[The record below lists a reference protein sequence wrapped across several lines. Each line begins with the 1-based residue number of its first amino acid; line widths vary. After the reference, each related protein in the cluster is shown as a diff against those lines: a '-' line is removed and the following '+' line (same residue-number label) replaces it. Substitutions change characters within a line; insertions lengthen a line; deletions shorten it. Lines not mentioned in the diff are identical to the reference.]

1 MHDIASL
8 KSFLEDHLRKSVAR
22 PRQTANGFFSARL
35 TEAITYAL
43 MPPAKRLRPM
53 LTLATAL
60 AHRSHM
66 SEARALRLALPSA
79 IAVEYIHTYSLIH
92 DDLPAMDDD
101 DYRRGRLSVHRR
113 FDEAIAILAGDALLA
128 DSFAYASSSTFN
140 AGQICQELAL
150 MAGRSGLVAG
160 QAEDL
165 NVENKSESADRWLQI
180 NAAKT
185 SRLFEASC
193 VAGALAVDAPRVEI
207 ERARQF
213 GRNFG
218 HAFQI
223 KDDID
228 DKSGIAERESSST
241 LAASLREQVSALG
254 SIEHHTLRTI
264 IQGAFATAV

>member
-1 MHDIASL
+1 MHDIPSL
-8 KSFLEDHLRKSVAR
+8 KNLFEDHLRESVAR
-22 PRQTANGFFSARL
+22 PRQTPDGFFSPRL
-35 TEAITYAL
+35 TEAIAYAL

-60 AHRSHM
+60 AHRAHM

-128 DSFAYASSSTFN
+128 DSFVYASSSTFN
-140 AGQICQELAL
+140 AGLICQELAL

-165 NVENKSESADRWLQI
+165 NVENKSGSPDRWLQI

-193 VAGALAVDAPRVEI
+193 VAGALAVDASRFAI
-207 ERARQF
+207 EGAREF
-213 GRNFG
+213 GRAFG

-223 KDDID
+223 KDDMD
-228 DKSGIAERESSST
+228 DKSGIAERESSSIV
-241 LAASLREQVSALG
+241 AARLREQVSALE
-254 SIEHHTLRTI
+254 SVEHKMLRTI